1 MHYEEEMSVINLS
14 SLGADCKRAFKV
26 PNAEKG
32 N

>member
-1 MHYEEEMSVINLS
+1 MHYEEEMSVIKLN